1 VTQSARYDRGVAGAV
16 DVVVVGGGIA
26 GGALATVL
34 ATAGRSVLVLERS
47 TEYRDRV
54 RGEYMAPWGVADA
67 RRLGLLDV
75 LLSAG
80 GNVITRIVP
89 YDETVEPSIAEQA
102 SVLLDGLLPD
112 VPGALGIRHPVACE
126 ALETA
131 SRDAGATVVRGV
143 SALQITVGRQPSVQ
157 WSVNGGSSEA
167 TCRLIVGADG
177 RESAVRRQ
185 TDIPLHANP
194 PRLLGAGLLVEGA
207 SDWPTSTFT
216 VGTEDD
222 RLFFIIPLGQGRA
235 RLYLMYDVAEDRR
248 LVGAQKASRFLEGF
262 GLRCVPGSE
271 WLSAASPA
279 GPCAVYPMHD
289 SWCDMPFAEGV
300 VLVGDAAGFSDPQLG
315 QGLSV
320 AMRDVRVLSELL
332 LASDDWSPSALTPYG
347 DERSERM
354 RRLRWVNDVVTTL
367 RGEFGPTARERRR
380 RAMAR
385 MRENPELA
393 QFRRASL
400 AGPETVPPEAFA
412 TSVVERLL
420 AP

>member
-1 VTQSARYDRGVAGAV
+1 MTDDV

-26 GGALATVL
+26 GGALGTVL

-67 RRLGLLDV
+67 RRLGLLEV
-75 LLSAG
+75 LLAAG
-80 GNVITRIVP
+80 GNVITQIVS

-102 SVLLDGLLPD
+102 SVQLDGLLPD
-112 VPGALGIRHPVACE
+112 VPGAVGIRHPVACG

-131 SRDAGATVVRGV
+131 ACDVGATVVRGV
-143 SALQITVGRQPSVQ
+143 DAVQISAGRQPSVQ
-157 WSVNGGSSEA
+157 WSANGESSET

-185 TDIPLHANP
+185 TDIPLQANP
-194 PRLLGAGLLVEGA
+194 ARLLGAGLLVEGA
-207 SDWPTSTFT
+207 NDWPTNTFT

-222 RLFFIIPLGQGRA
+222 RLFFIIPLGEGRA
-235 RLYLMYDVAEDRR
+235 RLYLMYDVEDDRR
-248 LVGAQKASRFLEGF
+248 LVGAQKASRFLESF

-271 WLSAASPA
+271 QFPAATAA

-289 SWCDMPFAEGV
+289 SWCDTPVADGV
-300 VLVGDAAGFSDPQLG
+300 ALVGDAAGFSDPQLG

-332 LASDDWSPSALTPYG
+332 LAGDDWSPSALTPYAQ
-347 DERSERM
+347 ERSERM

-367 RGEFGPTARERRR
+367 RGEFGPAARERRR

-385 MRENPELA
+385 MREHPELA